1 MISSACFKYVL
12 SILLMPK
19 LDSWKM
25 EKQKSIWDH
34 HHNVCKTKQVEALF
48 IYFFSPP
55 PKKNLYLKGVGHGP
69 WGMFLEIK
77 QSISDEQKTQ
87 NGYVYTL
94 PGM

>member
-55 PKKNLYLKGVGHGP
+55 PKKKSLFERG
-69 WGMFLEIK
+69 WAWAM
-77 QSISDEQKTQ
+77 
-87 NGYVYTL
+87 GYV
-94 PGM
+94 PGDQTEYQR